1 MKKGKIG
8 LMLGLAVL
16 LIALSGCAPS
26 GEDVLSEQES
36 QLSGS
41 TISESEP
48 PSLTAEES
56 ALLSELASV
65 YELKDGGKTL
75 EEGEELDSP
84 ELLGFGVLRMY
95 RLDEQFRDSE
105 GGWHIPKRVLGEA
118 CGLFFQGDQPGLD
131 SDASV
136 HFSTYLDEQTLPFT
150 LQEESAVS
158 PEPGIWEVTYQRQ
171 SDRGILTPV
180 TYRFVC
186 CELEEVPPLFE
197 ETFQPGDTL
206 FQLVSVTQRTDL
218 LPEQESQVIEIST
231 AEELLAA
238 AKRINESGYLQ
249 QNDTYLLTADIDL
262 TGVEW
267 TPIGFNERV
276 LTFQDEDDPERDPS
290 RQGFNGVFDGQGH
303 TITGLTIT
311 EEQGAAFI
319 EIRSKNF
326 PKETMSGM
334 GLFALIGQNGT
345 VRDLRLENAQ
355 VLGGSAS
362 GSRYVGLLAGTCYG
376 TVERVS
382 VQGTV
387 SGNSYTGGM
396 IGQLMSLGS
405 EAVVRDCT
413 AEVEVECNRYV
424 GGLIGISSGGIT
436 ADCQV
441 SGSVHAVPDGE
452 VIPSDIGG
460 LVGRCSSGN
469 FVRCHAQAEVFTH
482 VEAWYVGGFCGMA
495 SGGCILDCTVDGSLT
510 AAWEPVNDYYNLV
523 PEEPEVEIL
532 G

>member
-41 TISESEP
+41 TISESET

-65 YELKDGGKTL
+65 YELKAGGKTL

-131 SDASV
+131 SDASI
-136 HFSTYLDEQTLPFT
+136 HFSTYLDEQTLPFA

-186 CELEEVPPLFE
+186 CELEKVPPLFE

-218 LPEQESQVIEIST
+218 LPRNCW
-231 AEELLAA
+231 LL
-238 AKRINESGYLQ
+238 
-249 QNDTYLLTADIDL
+249 
-262 TGVEW
+262 
-267 TPIGFNERV
+267 P
-276 LTFQDEDDPERDPS
+276 
-290 RQGFNGVFDGQGH
+290 
-303 TITGLTIT
+303 
-311 EEQGAAFI
+311 
-319 EIRSKNF
+319 
-326 PKETMSGM
+326 
-334 GLFALIGQNGT
+334 
-345 VRDLRLENAQ
+345 
-355 VLGGSAS
+355 SAS
-362 GSRYVGLLAGTCYG
+362 M
-376 TVERVS
+376 RV
-382 VQGTV
+382 
-387 SGNSYTGGM
+387 
-396 IGQLMSLGS
+396 
-405 EAVVRDCT
+405 
-413 AEVEVECNRYV
+413 
-424 GGLIGISSGGIT
+424 GISSRMTLI
-436 ADCQV
+436 CLQ
-441 SGSVHAVPDGE
+441 
-452 VIPSDIGG
+452 
-460 LVGRCSSGN
+460 R
-469 FVRCHAQAEVFTH
+469 
-482 VEAWYVGGFCGMA
+482 
-495 SGGCILDCTVDGSLT
+495 ILT
-510 AAWEPVNDYYNLV
+510 
-523 PEEPEVEIL
+523 
-532 G
+532 